1 VNEPLRIV
9 VGEDQPLMREGIVS
23 VLERAGFDVVAVA
36 EDADTLVRATLAARP
51 DVMLTDIRMP
61 PSFRED
67 GLRAA
72 IEVRARDESI
82 GVVVLSQ
89 YLEDSYALDLV
100 GDQAAR
106 VGYLLKEKIA
116 SPEVLVDAI
125 RRVADGGTAL
135 DPDVI
140 ARLIGR
146 NRRAGPL
153 DALTERERVVLSL
166 MAEGLSNNAIAQ
178 RLVVTVAAVERHVT
192 GILGKLNL
200 PQDDAEHH
208 RRVVAVLRFLQ
219 G

>member
-1 VNEPLRIV
+1 MGEPLRIV
-9 VGEDQPLMREGIVS
+9 IGEDQPLMREGIVS
-23 VLERAGFDVVAVA
+23 VMERAGFDVVAVA
-36 EDADTLVRATLAARP
+36 EDAGTLVRATLAARP

-61 PSFRED
+61 PTYRDD
-67 GLRAA
+67 GLQAA
-72 IEVRARDESI
+72 IEIRARDNRI

-89 YLEDSYALDLV
+89 YLEDSYPLDLV

-116 SPEVLVDAI
+116 SPHVLVDAV
-125 RRVADGGTAL
+125 RRVADGGTSL

-146 NRRAGPL
+146 TRRAGPL

-166 MAEGLSNNAIAQ
+166 MAEGLSNGAIAQ
-178 RLVVTVAAVERHVT
+178 HLVVSVAAVERHVT
-192 GILGKLNL
+192 GIFAKLNL

-208 RRVVAVLRFLQ
+208 RRVAAVLKFLQ

>member
-1 VNEPLRIV
+1 
-9 VGEDQPLMREGIVS
+9 M
-23 VLERAGFDVVAVA
+23 ERAGFDVVAVA
-36 EDADTLVRATLAARP
+36 EDAGPLVRATLAARP

-61 PSFRED
+61 PTYRED
-67 GLRAA
+67 GLQAA
-72 IEVRARDESI
+72 IEIRARDDRI

-89 YLEDSYALDLV
+89 YLEDSYPLDLV

-116 SPEVLVDAI
+116 SPQVLVDAI

-146 NRRAGPL
+146 KRRAGPL
-153 DALTERERVVLSL
+153 DGLTERERVVLSL
-166 MAEGLSNNAIAQ
+166 MAEGMSNNAIAQ
-178 RLVVTVAAVERHVT
+178 NLFVSVAAVERHVT
-192 GILGKLNL
+192 GIFAKLNL

-208 RRVVAVLRFLQ
+208 RRVVAVLKFLQ